1 MKLNNKGFA
10 ITTILYGMLI
20 LFLLLFVSLLG
31 ILNQY
36 RKNLEK
42 LIEEN
47 NGTRSIV
54 TMTVNSENE
63 IPVGT
68 IICDTNKETKT
79 CQNNYRRGLYHIG
92 GSCYKYLSNDE
103 EATCS

>member
-10 ITTILYGMLI
+10 ITTILYGTLI

-54 TMTVNSENE
+54 TMTKNSQNE
-63 IPVGT
+63 IPLGT
-68 IICDTNKETKT
+68 TICNTHPETKN
-79 CQNNYRRGLYHIG
+79 CQNEYRRGLYHIG

-103 EATCS
+103 VATCD